1 MVGIKVMKK
10 NFYENLISS
19 KPYIIAEIGSNH
31 NGSIQLGNKHIKAA
45 KISGA
50 DCVKFQ
56 SWTPN
61 TLYSMEMIQDKKFKK
76 EIVKYQTTREQ
87 LNSFYKYSKK
97 INIDFASSVFSKD
110 EVDFIHKYTKPPFIK
125 IASMDL
131 NNLDL
136 ITYAAKT
143 KLPIIISTGLSNLS
157 DVDDAVRAIESMKIK
172 GLLYCIVFQ
181 TIHQRLELN
190 LKI

>member
-1 MVGIKVMKK
+1 MCQVSKLTPTHL
-10 NFYENLISS
+10 FY
-19 KPYIIAEIGSNH
+19 G
-31 NGSIQLGNKHIKAA
+31 
-45 KISGA
+45 
-50 DCVKFQ
+50 DD
-56 SWTPN
+56 
-61 TLYSMEMIQDKKFKK
+61 DKKFKK

-157 DVDDAVRAIESMKIK
+157 DVDDAVRAIESMKNK
-172 GLLYCIVFQ
+172 RIVILHYQ
-181 TIHQRLELN
+181 TIHQ
-190 LKI
+190 KT